1 MEKYMEKYIEIINAH
16 EPNKTVVVITLIQI
30 FILISLLIH
39 SILNKKYITKQQ
51 KKSSNTG
58 YGESRI
64 NPVKF
69 GLHITVII
77 IAQLILGVFHFYIV
91 NMFCEIDLLPVA
103 WFLVILLFFNLIL
116 FNKYYHLVFLTFC
129 TSFLIK
135 MVYANFDSEK
145 R

>member
-1 MEKYMEKYIEIINAH
+1 MEKYIEIINAH

-103 WFLVILLFFNLIL
+103 WFLVILFFFNLIL
-116 FNKYYHLVFLTFC
+116 FNK
-129 TSFLIK
+129 
-135 MVYANFDSEK
+135 
-145 R
+145 

>member
-1 MEKYMEKYIEIINAH
+1 MEKYIEIINAH
-16 EPNKTVVVITLIQI
+16 EPNKIVVVISLIQI

-69 GLHITVII
+69 GIHITVMI

-91 NMFCEIDLLPVA
+91 NMFCEIDQLPIA

-116 FNKYYHLVFLTFC
+116 FNKYYYLVFLTFC

-135 MVYANFDSEK
+135 KSPFY
-145 R
+145 